1 MINNLKPSEIEAIT
15 KQNLLAIMSKL
26 PADVPNILTLME
38 KSKRDEIQD
47 KRLENLMRD
56 GTTIAP
62 DSQFSKLLAEC
73 IEQLNLKY
81 FKRSK

>member
-1 MINNLKPSEIEAIT
+1 MLHNLKPSTIKEIT
-15 KQNLLAIMSKL
+15 KQNILASRSKL
-26 PADVPNILTLME
+26 PANVPDILMFME
-38 KSKRDEIQD
+38 KSKRDKIQD
-47 KRLENLMRD
+47 KRLEKLMRD
-56 GTTIAP
+56 GVNIAP